1 MNLLV
6 CTHVLCTPLYI
17 SIASLT
23 HTHTPCVR
31 DRHINYINALNTSH
45 VDKGEETNEE
55 DNVLL
60 QYFIFSLKE
69 HLTTLLLM
77 TPRRYLTHDADT

>member
-1 MNLLV
+1 MFFV
-6 CTHVLCTPLYI
+6 HACIFH
-17 SIASLT
+17 S
-23 HTHTPCVR
+23 HTHCVR

-55 DNVLL
+55 DNFLL

-77 TPRRYLTHDADT
+77 TPCRYLTHDADT